1 MLVSPST
8 VPPESITLKNKKDDN
23 SVTKCIIEDLFTYL
37 LLLSTLQ
44 LSPQQQSP
52 HSQNNNTPNRPQIT
66 SVFKFREYGL
76 VFELPQYSVILN
88 GSRNNLFQCDFG
100 ALFPG
105 HATVND
111 DKIPLLEINQVN
123 ALDITMLLMRLERCY
138 VIYFFHIHIY
148 FYAHFIVVYGFY
160 HFF

>member
-8 VPPESITLKNKKDDN
+8 VPPESITLKTKKDDN
-23 SVTKCIIEDLFTYL
+23 SVAKSIIEDLFTYL

-44 LSPQQQSP
+44 LSEQQQSP
-52 HSQNNNTPNRPQIT
+52 HSQNNITNNNTPNRPQIAP
-66 SVFKFREYGL
+66 VFKFREYGL

-88 GSRNNLFQCDFG
+88 GSRNNLFQCDF
-100 ALFPG
+100 ASLFPG

-111 DKIPLLEINQVN
+111 DKIPLLDINQVN

-138 VIYFFHIHIY
+138 VIYFF
-148 FYAHFIVVYGFY
+148 AHFIVVLYVL
-160 HFF
+160 